1 VAQDQRRRHHGAGSP
16 AQRLHPLTEV
26 RAIQKFAYRA
36 YSPRGGL
43 EEKVITGN
51 TAATVHRSLMDRG
64 YRVVSVRPARNGWRW
79 IYRELPTFFRVSTAD
94 LVLFSRQLST
104 FLRVGV
110 PITDA
115 IRLLQSASGSGA
127 FRAALSDICED
138 LDAGEAFST
147 SIHHHPSVFNKLYVD
162 MVRAAE
168 YSGTLDKVLA
178 QVASYLQR
186 QDSAIKRLRS
196 AMIYPAIILVLAFAV
211 CAILIIFVLPNFVN
225 IFHEFKAQLPLPTRV
240 LLAVGVFAQ
249 TWRIEIVLG
258 IFFAIVAVLVF
269 MQTRQGRV
277 FLDYFVLRLPVLG
290 SIVKYAIIER
300 FTRTLSTMLK
310 AGIPISQTFD
320 VAIAAAGNIKYTR
333 RLESVRQRMVTGDGF
348 SAPLEAT
355 GLFEPMM
362 IRMIKVGEETGTL
375 DSSLEQIA
383 DFLSEE
389 MDYKVRNMIALM
401 EPALV
406 IAVGGAVGFV
416 AVSVILP
423 MYGLLQAVK

>member
-1 VAQDQRRRHHGAGSP
+1 VLVGD
-16 AQRLHPLTEV
+16 
-26 RAIQKFAYRA
+26 
-36 YSPRGGL
+36 
-43 EEKVITGN
+43 
-51 TAATVHRSLMDRG
+51 TAAAVHRGLMDRG
-64 YRVVSVRPARNGWRW
+64 YRVMSVRPARNGWRW
-79 IYRELPTFFRVSTAD
+79 VYRELPTFFRVSTSD

-104 FLRVGV
+104 FIRVGV

-115 IRLLQSASGSGA
+115 IKLLQTASGSGA
-127 FRAALSDICED
+127 FRAALGDICED

-147 SIHHHPSVFNKLYVD
+147 SIQHHPNVFNQLYVD

-178 QVASYLQR
+178 QVATYLQR
-186 QDSAIKRLRS
+186 QDTAIKKLRS
-196 AMIYPAIILVLAFAV
+196 AMIYPAVILALAIAV
-211 CAILIIFVLPNFVN
+211 CTILIVFVLPNFVS
-225 IFHEFKAQLPLPTRV
+225 IFGEFKAQLPAPTRF
-240 LLAVGVFAQ
+240 LLWLGAFAQ

-258 IFFAIVAVLVF
+258 LFLTIVAILLF
-269 MQTRQGRV
+269 MQSRVGRV
-277 FLDYFVLRLPVLG
+277 FRDYAMLRLPVLG
-290 SIVKYAIIER
+290 SIVTYGIIER

-320 VAIAAAGNIKYTR
+320 VAIAASGNIKYR
-333 RLESVRQRMVTGDGF
+333 RGLESVKQRMITGDGF

-355 GLFEPMM
+355 GLFAPMM

-383 DFLSEE
+383 DFLSDE
-389 MDYKVRNMIALM
+389 MDYKVRNMISLM

-423 MYGLLQAVK
+423 MYGLLQSVK

>member
-1 VAQDQRRRHHGAGSP
+1 VATGS
-16 AQRLHPLTEV
+16 
-26 RAIQKFAYRA
+26 
-36 YSPRGGL
+36 
-43 EEKVITGN
+43 N
-51 TAATVHRSLMDRG
+51 AAAVHRSLLDRG

-79 IYRELPTFFRVSTAD
+79 VYRELPTFFRVSTAD

-104 FLRVGV
+104 FIKVGV

-115 IRLLQSASGSGA
+115 IKLLQDASGSGA
-127 FRAALSDICED
+127 FRAALEDICED

-147 SIHHHPSVFNKLYVD
+147 SIQHHPNVFNQLYVD

-186 QDSAIKRLRS
+186 QDTAIKKLRS
-196 AMIYPAIILVLAFAV
+196 AMIYPAIILLLAMAV
-211 CAILIIFVLPNFVN
+211 CTILIVFVLPNFVS
-225 IFHEFKAQLPLPTRV
+225 IFHEFKAELPLPTRI

-249 TWRIEIVLG
+249 AWRIEVVAGL
-258 IFFAIVAVLVF
+258 FVVIVAILVF
-269 MQTRQGRV
+269 MRSRPGRI
-277 FLDYFVLRLPVLG
+277 FWDYALLRLPVLG
-290 SIVKYAIIER
+290 SIVTYGIIER
-300 FTRTLSTMLK
+300 FTRTLSTMLR
-310 AGIPISQTFD
+310 AGIPISSTFD
-320 VAIAAAGNIKYTR
+320 VAIAASGNIKYR
-333 RLESVRQRMVTGDGF
+333 RGLDSVKQRMVTGDGF

-355 GLFEPMM
+355 GLFAPMM
-362 IRMIKVGEETGTL
+362 IRMIRVGEETGTL

-423 MYGLLQAVK
+423 MYGLLKAVH

>member
-1 VAQDQRRRHHGAGSP
+1 
-16 AQRLHPLTEV
+16 
-26 RAIQKFAYRA
+26 
-36 YSPRGGL
+36 
-43 EEKVITGN
+43 
-51 TAATVHRSLMDRG
+51 MDRG
-64 YRVVSVRPARNGWRW
+64 YRVVSVRPAANGWRW
-79 IYRELPTFFRVSTAD
+79 VYRELPTFFRVSTAD

-147 SIHHHPSVFNKLYVD
+147 SIRHHPSVFNQLYVD

-168 YSGTLDKVLA
+168 YSGTLDRVLA
-178 QVASYLQR
+178 QVATYLQR
-186 QDSAIKRLRS
+186 QDTALKKLRS
-196 AMIYPAIILVLAFAV
+196 AMIYPAIILVLAMAV
-211 CAILIIFVLPNFVN
+211 CTILIVFVLPNFVS
-225 IFHEFKAQLPLPTRV
+225 IFHEFGATLPLPTRI
-240 LLAVGVFAQ
+240 LLGVGVFAQ
-249 TWRIEIVLG
+249 QWRIEIVAG
-258 IFFAIVAVLVF
+258 IFAVITAVLLF
-269 MQTRQGRV
+269 MQSRAGRV
-277 FLDYFVLRLPVLG
+277 FWDYAQLRLPVVG
-290 SIVKYAIIER
+290 GIVTYGIIER

-320 VAIAAAGNIKYTR
+320 VAIASAGNVKFR
-333 RLESVRQRMVTGDGF
+333 RGLESVKQRMVTGDGF
-348 SAPLEAT
+348 SAPLDET
-355 GLFEPMM
+355 GLFAPMM
-362 IRMIKVGEETGTL
+362 IRMIRVGEETGTL

-423 MYGLLQAVK
+423 MYGLLRAVH

>member
-1 VAQDQRRRHHGAGSP
+1 M
-16 AQRLHPLTEV
+16 
-26 RAIQKFAYRA
+26 
-36 YSPRGGL
+36 
-43 EEKVITGN
+43 
-51 TAATVHRSLMDRG
+51 AAG
-64 YRVVSVRPARNGWRW
+64 YRVVSVRPARNGWHW

-94 LVLFSRQLST
+94 LILFSRQLST

-115 IRLLQSASGSGA
+115 IKLLSGASGSGA
-127 FRAALSDICED
+127 FRAALEDICED

-147 SIHHHPSVFNKLYVD
+147 SIQHHPNVFNKLYVD

-178 QVASYLQR
+178 QVAAYLQR
-186 QDSAIKRLRS
+186 QDTAIKKLRS
-196 AMIYPAIILVLAFAV
+196 AMIYPAIILLLALAV
-211 CAILIIFVLPNFVN
+211 CTILIVFVLPNFVSM
-225 IFHEFKAQLPLPTRV
+225 FHEFRAQLPLPTRI
-240 LLAVGVFAQ
+240 LLSVGVFAQ
-249 TWRIEIVLG
+249 AWRVQILLGLFSIVS
-258 IFFAIVAVLVF
+258 AVALF
-269 MQTRQGRV
+269 MRSRPGHL
-277 FLDYFVLRLPVLG
+277 FWDYFLLRLPVLG
-290 SIVKYAIIER
+290 GIVRYGIIER
-300 FTRTLSTMLK
+300 FTRTLATMLR

-320 VAIAAAGNIKYTR
+320 VAIAASGNIKYR
-333 RLESVRQRMVTGDGF
+333 RGLESVKLRMVTGDGF
-348 SAPLEAT
+348 SGPLEET
-355 GLFEPMM
+355 GLFAPMM

-423 MYGLLQAVK
+423 MYGLLKAVH